1 MAQLVVEVTEKGIRK
16 VQQELAKLGKTGA
29 NTEKS
34 LDETNSTSEG
44 LSTSMKGLATTAAG
58 VTAAMAATGAAVS
71 ATTIAIAA
79 QVVATDNLRRVS
91 GLSIDQFEAS
101 AFAAQQY
108 GLGVEQ
114 LGDAFK
120 DTSERIGEFIAT
132 GGGALQDFADVMG
145 YTSEQTLAFAK
156 EVQGLSGKE
165 TLTRMISELDNAGAS
180 ADEMS
185 FALEGMASDL
195 TLILPL
201 LSNNAEEF
209 NRLTRAMDEVTMPLD
224 DEDVKQFRDL
234 NEAVGLASGAFDSL
248 LTESILPLVEPMT
261 DLANATARFL
271 ASLNEGTEAQISR
284 DLEKVGSSLAG
295 AFSILESNPDSQGA
309 QQAISQLSGELLL
322 LTDQAVRAGFKVDES
337 FNSLLDSASA
347 FDAIYQ
353 PINKITGQLEELND
367 IEGVLTGLQGSDVN
381 QFKEFLSENEGAL
394 SGFVSNSKLSY
405 DQNFANLRQHL
416 EEQKELLTKSL
427 SQLSETDALTSK
439 PLELIIKPK
448 IEGDGDGDGDGGI
461 KRLTKT
467 QELANAQVEI
477 IRQGLL
483 TESELKEEQLQRDID
498 AIENSTLLEQEQADL
513 LLGVWEDYYSDKESV
528 AAAAA
533 DEIERQAKREAAAQE
548 AQTRKA
554 ADAWSTMTDDLR
566 QTLGEQNA
574 LYKASATVN
583 ATIKTYEAA
592 NSAYAALAG
601 VPIVGPALGAAA
613 AGVAVA
619 AGLANVAAINSSRA
633 QGGQVNAGDTVL
645 TGERGRELFVP
656 ETNGSIISANMLNNS
671 GGGGT
676 NVYITNNSSNSQ
688 IEQETDEN
696 GDVYVKISDLDQ
708 MVGAALSNPNSESI
722 SGLSSVYNLQRS

>member
-1 MAQLVVEVTEKGIRK
+1 MAQLVVEVTEKGIKKTERD
-16 VQQELAKLGKTGA
+16 LASLGKTGA

-34 LDETNSTSEG
+34 LDKTSSTSKD

-156 EVQGLSGKE
+156 EVQGLSGKDA
-165 TLTRMISELDNAGAS
+165 LIRMVEELENAGAS
-180 ADEMS
+180 TEEMS

-195 TLILPL
+195 TLLLPL
-201 LSNNAEEF
+201 LQNGGKEF
-209 NRLTRAMDEVTMPLD
+209 NRLSQAMDALTVPLD
-224 DEDVKQFRDL
+224 QEDIDLFRGL
-234 NEAVGLASGAFDSL
+234 NESVDLATGAFSSL
-248 LTESILPLVEPMT
+248 LTEAILPLVQPMT
-261 DLANATARFL
+261 DLAEATAFFF
-271 ASLNEGTEAQISR
+271 ASLNEGTEAQLSSELVELNER
-284 DLEKVGSSLAG
+284 ARELEEAINDNASAWGRLTNVAT
-295 AFSILESNPDSQGA
+295 FESTDNDVL
-309 QQAISQLSGELLL
+309 IKELDEVNAKIDETREK
-322 LTDQAVRAGFKVDES
+322 LTGIRFGTPTT
-337 FNSLLDSASA
+337 DSAPSTPIA
-347 FDAIYQ
+347 PAATQ
-353 PINKITGQLEELND
+353 PTETS
-367 IEGVLTGLQGSDVN
+367 VAPSDTAEIDFI
-381 QFKEFLSENEGAL
+381 QQQS
-394 SGFVSNSKLSY
+394 
-405 DQNFANLRQHL
+405 DLR
-416 EEQKELLTKSL
+416 
-427 SQLSETDALTSK
+427 
-439 PLELIIKPK
+439 
-448 IEGDGDGDGDGGI
+448 
-461 KRLTKT
+461 
-467 QELANAQVEI
+467 VEI

-483 TESELKEEQLQRDID
+483 TESELKEEQLQRDIE

-554 ADAWSTMTDDLR
+554 ADAWDTMTQDLKS
-566 QTLGEQNA
+566 TLGEQNA

-583 ATIKTYEAA
+583 ATIKAYEAA

-601 VPIVGPALGAAA
+601 IPVVGPALGAAA

-619 AGLANVAAINSSRA
+619 AGLANVASINSARM
-633 QGGQVNAGDTVL
+633 QGGQVNAGDSVL
-645 TGERGRELFVP
+645 VGERSPELFVP
-656 ETNGSIISANMLNNS
+656 NSAGRILNKQQLGAMGGSSV
-671 GGGGT
+671 GG
-676 NVYITNNSSNSQ
+676 NVYITNNTPSQ
-688 IEQETDEN
+688 VSAETDDQGN
-696 GDVYVKISDLDQ
+696 TYVKIEELDQ
-708 MVGAALSNPNSESI
+708 LVGAALSNPNSDSYQ
-722 SGLSSVYNLQRS
+722 GLSSVASLQRS

>member
-34 LDETNSTSEG
+34 LDETNSTSKG

-156 EVQGLSGKE
+156 EVQGLSGKDA
-165 TLTRMISELDNAGAS
+165 LIRMVEELENAGAS
-180 ADEMS
+180 TEEMS

-195 TLILPL
+195 TLLLPL
-201 LSNNAEEF
+201 LQNGGKEF
-209 NRLTRAMDEVTMPLD
+209 NRLSQAMDALTVPLD
-224 DEDVKQFRDL
+224 QEDIDLFRGL
-234 NEAVGLASGAFDSL
+234 NESVDLATGAFSSL
-248 LTESILPLVEPMT
+248 LTEAILPLVQPMT
-261 DLANATARFL
+261 DLAEATAFFF
-271 ASLNEGTEAQISR
+271 ASLNEGTEAQLSSELVELNER
-284 DLEKVGSSLAG
+284 ARELEEAINDNASAWGRLTNVAT
-295 AFSILESNPDSQGA
+295 FESTDNDVLIAELDEVNAKIDETREKLTGIRFGTPTTESTPSTPNAPAVTQPE
-309 QQAISQLSGELLL
+309 AISV
-322 LTDQAVRAGFKVDES
+322 A
-337 FNSLLDSASA
+337 
-347 FDAIYQ
+347 
-353 PINKITGQLEELND
+353 P
-367 IEGVLTGLQGSDVN
+367 SDTAEIDFI
-381 QFKEFLSENEGAL
+381 QQQS
-394 SGFVSNSKLSY
+394 
-405 DQNFANLRQHL
+405 DLR
-416 EEQKELLTKSL
+416 
-427 SQLSETDALTSK
+427 
-439 PLELIIKPK
+439 
-448 IEGDGDGDGDGGI
+448 
-461 KRLTKT
+461 
-467 QELANAQVEI
+467 VEI

-483 TESELKEEQLQRDID
+483 TESELKEEQLQRDIE

-583 ATIKTYEAA
+583 ATIKAYEAA

>member
-16 VQQELAKLGKTGA
+16 VGTELKKLGTTGDK
-29 NTEKS
+29 TEKS
-34 LDETNSTSEG
+34 LSKVESTSEK
-44 LSTSMKGLATTAAG
+44 LSDSMLTLAKTVGGATVVVGTIAAAFTAA
-58 VTAAMAATGAAVS
+58 TS
-71 ATTIAIAA
+71 AIAA

-156 EVQGLSGKE
+156 EIEGLSGKDA
-165 TLTRMISELDNAGAS
+165 LVRMVEELENAGAS
-180 ADEMS
+180 TEEMS

-195 TLILPL
+195 TLLLPL
-201 LSNNAEEF
+201 LQNGGKEF
-209 NRLTRAMDEVTMPLD
+209 DRLSQAMDAVTVPLD
-224 DEDVKQFRDL
+224 QEDIDTFRGL
-234 NEAVGLASGAFDSL
+234 NEAVGLVTGSMGSL
-248 LTESILPLVEPMT
+248 LNEAVLPLVQPMT
-261 DLANATARFL
+261 ELAEATAHFI
-271 ASLNEGTEAQISR
+271 ASLNEGTEAQLSSELVDLTERSR
-284 DLEKVGSSLAG
+284 ELKE
-295 AFSILESNPDSQGA
+295 SIEANESAWGRLTNVATFESTDNDVL
-309 QQAISQLSGELLL
+309 IKELDEVNAKIDETRGK
-322 LTDQAVRAGFKVDES
+322 LT
-337 FNSLLDSASA
+337 
-347 FDAIYQ
+347 
-353 PINKITGQLEELND
+353 
-367 IEGVLTGLQGSDVN
+367 
-381 QFKEFLSENEGAL
+381 
-394 SGFVSNSKLSY
+394 
-405 DQNFANLRQHL
+405 NLRFGTTDSEGTTGVVSPAIPTQSTAIVSATTDTTEIDFL
-416 EEQKELLTKSL
+416 QEQADL
-427 SQLSETDALTSK
+427 
-439 PLELIIKPK
+439 
-448 IEGDGDGDGDGGI
+448 
-461 KRLTKT
+461 R
-467 QELANAQVEI
+467 VEI
-477 IRQGLL
+477 IRQSLL
-483 TESELKEEQLQRDID
+483 TEQQLKDEQLQRDIE

-708 MVGAALSNPNSESI
+708 MVGAALSNPNSDSYQ
-722 SGLSSVYNLQRS
+722 GLSSVANLQRS

>member
-16 VQQELAKLGKTGA
+16 VEGDLAKLGKTGA

-34 LDETNSTSEG
+34 LDKTDKSSKS
-44 LSTSMKGLATTAAG
+44 LSGSMVSLGKTTAG
-58 VTAAMAATGAAVS
+58 VTVAMGAAASAVA

-120 DTSERIGEFIAT
+120 DTSERIGDFIAT
-132 GGGALQDFADVMG
+132 GGGPLQDFADVLG
-145 YTSEQTLAFAK
+145 YTADQTLAFAR
-156 EVQGLSGKE
+156 EVEGLSGKDV
-165 TLTRMISELDNAGAS
+165 LVRMVEELENAGAS
-180 ADEMS
+180 TEEMS

-201 LSNNAEEF
+201 LQNGGKEF
-209 NRLTRAMDEVTMPLD
+209 DRLSQAMDAVTVPLD
-224 DEDVKQFRDL
+224 QEDIDLFRGL
-234 NEAVGLASGAFDSL
+234 NESAGLATGAMESL
-248 LTESILPLVEPMT
+248 LTEAVLPLVTPLTE
-261 DLANATARFL
+261 LAEATAFFI
-271 ASLNEGTEAQISR
+271 ASLNEGTEAQLSSDLVELTERSR
-284 DLEKVGSSLAG
+284 E
-295 AFSILESNPDSQGA
+295 
-309 QQAISQLSGELLL
+309 
-322 LTDQAVRAGFKVDES
+322 
-337 FNSLLDSASA
+337 
-347 FDAIYQ
+347 
-353 PINKITGQLEELND
+353 LEEAIND
-367 IEGVLTGLQGSDVN
+367 NSSAWGRLTNVATFESTDNDVLL
-381 QFKEFLSENEGAL
+381 
-394 SGFVSNSKLSY
+394 
-405 DQNFANLRQHL
+405 
-416 EEQKELLTKSL
+416 KELDEVNAKID
-427 SQLSETDALTSK
+427 ETRGKLTSIRFGTTESTGSA
-439 PLELIIKPK
+439 PAPGLPAVAQPAPVTTDTDTTEIDFL
-448 IEGDGDGDGDGGI
+448 
-461 KRLTKT
+461 
-467 QELANAQVEI
+467 QEQADARVEI
-477 IRQGLL
+477 IRQSLL
-483 TESELKEEQLQRDID
+483 TEDQLKAEQLERDIES
-498 AIENSTLLEQEQADL
+498 IENSTLLEQEQASL
-513 LLGVWEDYYSDKESV
+513 LLGVWEEYYADKESV
-528 AAAAA
+528 AQAAA

-583 ATIKTYEAA
+583 ATIKSYEAA

-619 AGLANVAAINSSRA
+619 AGLANVAAINSSRV

-671 GGGGT
+671 SSSGGG
-676 NVYITNNSSNSQ
+676 NVYITNNTPSQ
-688 IEQETDEN
+688 VSAETDDKGN
-696 GDVYVKISDLDQ
+696 TYVKIDELDQ
-708 MVGAALSNPNSESI
+708 LVGAALSNPNSESYQ
-722 SGLSSVYNLQRS
+722 GLSSVASLQRS

>member
-1 MAQLVVEVTEKGIRK
+1 MAQLVVEVTEKGIKK
-16 VQQELAKLGKTGA
+16 VDSDLAKLGKTGA
-29 NTEKS
+29 STEKS
-34 LDETNSTSEG
+34 LDKTGKTSNN
-44 LSTSMKGLATTAAG
+44 LSVSMKGLATTTAG
-58 VTAAMAATGAAVS
+58 VTAGMAAAGAAVA

-120 DTSERIGEFIAT
+120 DTSERIGEFLST
-132 GGGALQDFADVMG
+132 GGGALQDFAD
-145 YTSEQTLAFAK
+145 TLGLTADETLKFAN
-156 EVQGLSGKE
+156 EVKDLSGKDI
-165 TLTRMISELDNAGAS
+165 LIRMINDLEEAEVSS
-180 ADEMS
+180 KQMS

-201 LSNNAEEF
+201 LTNNAEEF
-209 NRLTRAMDEVTMPLD
+209 NRLSRAMSSVTMPLD
-224 DEDVKQFRDL
+224 ESDVKQFRDL
-234 NEAVGLASGAFDSL
+234 NEAVGLVGGSFNSL

-353 PINKITGQLEELND
+353 PINTITEQLKDLGD

-381 QFKEFLSENEGAL
+381 EFKDFLAENEGAL
-394 SGFVSNSKLSY
+394 AGFVSNSSVSY
-405 DQNFANLRQHL
+405 EQNFNNLKNHL
-416 EEQKELLTKSL
+416 EEQKDLLTQSL
-427 SQLSETDALTSK
+427 SELSNTETLTSK

-448 IEGDGDGDGDGGI
+448 TDNDDNDDNGDFKLLQKQADA
-461 KRLTKT
+461 R
-467 QELANAQVEI
+467 VEI

-483 TESELKEEQLQRDID
+483 TEQELKDEQLGKDIES
-498 AIENSTLLEQEQADL
+498 IENSTLLEQEQAAL
-513 LLGVWEDYYSDKESV
+513 LLGVWEEYYSDKESV
-528 AAAAA
+528 AQAAA

-554 ADAWSTMTDDLR
+554 ADAWDTMTQDLKS
-566 QTLGEQNA
+566 TLGEQNA

-583 ATIKTYEAA
+583 ATIKAYEAA
-592 NSAYAALAG
+592 NSAYAALA
-601 VPIVGPALGAAA
+601 PIPYIGPALGAAA

-619 AGLANVAAINSSRA
+619 SGLANVAAINSSRA
-633 QGGQVNAGDTVL
+633 QGGSVGRGDVVEV
-645 TGERGRELFVP
+645 GERGRELFVP
-656 ETNGSIISANMLNNS
+656 ETNGSIISANMLNNA
-671 GGGGT
+671 GGGGGG
-676 NVYITNNSSNSQ
+676 NVYITNNTPSKVSA
-688 IEQETDEN
+688 ETDDDGN
-696 GDVYVKISDLDQ
+696 TYVKIEELDQ
-708 MVGAALSNPNSESI
+708 LVGAALSNPNSESYQ
-722 SGLSSVYNLQRS
+722 GLSSVASLQRS